1 MPSPSP
7 GAPLVMPGATLAD
20 AFGTNRPDPASI
32 PPHLRV
38 LLPLL
43 AAGHPRY
50 RIAFVLGVPRACA
63 ESRIARLYKL
73 LGAHD
78 RAQAVRI
85 AREIGLLPDN
95 PKETTGEL

>member
-1 MPSPSP
+1 MTATVDWTGAFPKRP
-7 GAPLVMPGATLAD
+7 GPPRPTRAAD
-20 AFGTNRPDPASI
+20 I
-32 PPHLRV
+32 PPHLLP

-85 AREIGLLPDN
+85 ARETGLLPDN
-95 PKETTGEL
+95 PKET